1 MFLDFQTGSANIR
14 KERENTTMTTTA
26 NKISEIQSAASAFT
40 AQAKSLGLSRVSKK
54 DLVKRVAAD
63 LGYSPQ
69 YVAAILQ
76 DGESEKLTLSDGTK
90 ISLRG
95 KAPKGKE
102 EEAKA
107 ARAARKAALVEPTS
121 KGKSKKA

>member
-1 MFLDFQTGSANIR
+1 
-14 KERENTTMTTTA
+14 MTTTA

-54 DLVKRVAAD
+54 DLVKKVAND

-76 DGESEKLTLSDGTK
+76 DEESEKITLSDGTK
-90 ISLRG
+90 VALRG

-107 ARAARKAALVEPTS
+107 ARAARKASVVEPEPA
-121 KGKSKKA
+121 KAKSKK

>member
-1 MFLDFQTGSANIR
+1 
-14 KERENTTMTTTA
+14 MTTTA

-54 DLVKRVAAD
+54 DLVKKVAAD

-76 DGESEKLTLSDGTK
+76 DGESEKVTLSDGTK
-90 ISLRG
+90 VALRG
-95 KAPKGKE
+95 RAPKGKE
-102 EEAKA
+102 EEVAA
-107 ARAARKAALVEPTS
+107 ARAARKTTLVDGP
-121 KGKSKKA
+121 KAPKAKKA